1 MELPPKALHAEE
13 VASNIIKL
21 LVFPQYNITASNC
34 RIRQFGSANC
44 KRTFYT
50 ITGSNYFVQSPLI
63 KSLLSESSRISSQRR
78 VRSLIKLLT
87 TTKHVWMYLLFIVI
101 RYHQAFRQAISSSA
115 LPPYDMMIDEC
126 LDAYKNCNKLEEAI
140 FQMFLIYKRH
150 MAAYKRRIYLQDNR
164 RLDRDDTIPADSTLN
179 DTSMAG
185 MNNQNNVREVTE
197 ATALA
202 TKTTAASISGDV
214 TQSGSLVINELAA
227 SNSSDSEDNDSNGE
241 TENATV
247 TPPLSSILENFE
259 AFLSK
264 RPSSFVDISK
274 PSKISLIPPVHERNE
289 TASSQGHGSVQRN
302 AYLQEYIDYQQLEAI
317 RETEEEPEQKPGLF
331 KVKNDSDLDNEEQPN
346 DVKDNEKKPKDIK
359 PETHTDEKHL
369 HQDDTQHNTT
379 TSNDQ
384 QPILLNI
391 QQKQPSQMNAL
402 VNPQKTT
409 TKAPVTPGTAP
420 RPASGRRGGI
430 SQASSSIFRSTHQE
444 PFPSSQSNN
453 PDIKSKEEANGIYYQ
468 AVQNTLLEARIN
480 SLGNLGDP
488 SKHYEINLLD
498 PKLYYNPDGTENL
511 YDGPKEIAEKLGI

>member
-1 MELPPKALHAEE
+1 
-13 VASNIIKL
+13 
-21 LVFPQYNITASNC
+21 
-34 RIRQFGSANC
+34 
-44 KRTFYT
+44 
-50 ITGSNYFVQSPLI
+50 
-63 KSLLSESSRISSQRR
+63 
-78 VRSLIKLLT
+78 
-87 TTKHVWMYLLFIVI
+87 
-101 RYHQAFRQAISSSA
+101 
-115 LPPYDMMIDEC
+115 
-126 LDAYKNCNKLEEAI
+126 
-140 FQMFLIYKRH
+140 MFLIYKRH

-164 RLDRDDTIPADSTLN
+164 RLDRDDTIPAESTLN

-214 TQSGSLVINELAA
+214 TQSDSLVINELAA

-346 DVKDNEKKPKDIK
+346 DVKDNEKKSKDIK

-409 TKAPVTPGTAP
+409 TKAPVSFDLHSLISPTPTALFQQASNVYQSYSSHSIPVKKTSSKAPGTAP